1 MNQEK
6 IGKFIL
12 KLRMDNNLSQAKF
25 ADKIGVTYQA
35 VSKWE
40 NGRGIPDIEM
50 LKKIS
55 EVFDVDIDEIINGE
69 KKKQKSKY
77 NLSLLIA
84 SVFGIVVIVLFL
96 LITIFFNKDN
106 INVANINSIESNF
119 SVNGVIVSEN
129 NSTMIHISDIRV
141 NKELDKKFYSIESML
156 YEDNNKNYK
165 IISEYKS
172 IANNNETKNLD
183 ELLKEVKFDI
193 ENYSDSCPNISTH
206 NFYIVINALDEK
218 KNKINYKIPLS
229 LENKC
234 S

>member
-25 ADKIGVTYQA
+25 ANKIGVTYQA

-77 NLSLLIA
+77 NLFLLII
-84 SVFGIVVIVLFL
+84 SVFGIVA
-96 LITIFFNKDN
+96 ITLVVFVFNKDN

-119 SVNGVIVSEN
+119 SVNGVVVSEN

-141 NKELDKKFYSIESML
+141 NKELEKRFYSIESML

-172 IANNNETKNLD
+172 ITNNNETKKLD
-183 ELLKEVKFDI
+183 ELLREVKFDI

-206 NFYIVINALDEK
+206 NFYIVINALDEE
-218 KNKINYKIPLS
+218 KNTINYKIPLS

>member
-69 KKKQKSKY
+69 KKKQKS
-77 NLSLLIA
+77 
-84 SVFGIVVIVLFL
+84 
-96 LITIFFNKDN
+96 
-106 INVANINSIESNF
+106 
-119 SVNGVIVSEN
+119 
-129 NSTMIHISDIRV
+129 
-141 NKELDKKFYSIESML
+141 
-156 YEDNNKNYK
+156 
-165 IISEYKS
+165 
-172 IANNNETKNLD
+172 
-183 ELLKEVKFDI
+183 
-193 ENYSDSCPNISTH
+193 
-206 NFYIVINALDEK
+206 
-218 KNKINYKIPLS
+218 
-229 LENKC
+229 
-234 S
+234 

>member
-1 MNQEK
+1 MNIGNNIKQLRQKNNLTQDQVAEK
-6 IGKFIL
+6 IGV
-12 KLRMDNNLSQAKF
+12 S
-25 ADKIGVTYQA
+25 YQA

-206 NFYIVINALDEK
+206 NFYIVINALDEE

>member
-141 NKELDKKFYSIESML
+141 NKELDKKYQRIYFSKL
-156 YEDNNKNYK
+156 YELQMLFSEIEEDNIVYFRGTLRL
-165 IISEYKS
+165 IVS
-172 IANNNETKNLD
+172 NLKHKLD
-183 ELLKEVKFDI
+183 LV
-193 ENYSDSCPNISTH
+193 NIR
-206 NFYIVINALDEK
+206 K
-218 KNKINYKIPLS
+218 
-229 LENKC
+229 
-234 S
+234 

>member
-69 KKKQKSKY
+69 KKKQKS
-77 NLSLLIA
+77 IC
-84 SVFGIVVIVLFL
+84 
-96 LITIFFNKDN
+96 
-106 INVANINSIESNF
+106 
-119 SVNGVIVSEN
+119 
-129 NSTMIHISDIRV
+129 MP
-141 NKELDKKFYSIESML
+141 
-156 YEDNNKNYK
+156 
-165 IISEYKS
+165 ISEVCQMWRVYWQTTPVESVCSAVNSSIWNQTLTRQRKS
-172 IANNNETKNLD
+172 
-183 ELLKEVKFDI
+183 
-193 ENYSDSCPNISTH
+193 
-206 NFYIVINALDEK
+206 
-218 KNKINYKIPLS
+218 S
-229 LENKC
+229 LRRIRQL
-234 S
+234 